1 MTNVHV
7 YGTIVTWSLT
17 FVKAFHRL
25 FTKRGSIMYEGENK
39 TAQQSQ
45 QRIAEALLELL
56 REQPFSGLS
65 VSVLCR
71 RAKVSRQTFYSL
83 FGTREQVLVFALQT
97 GCRYEPEPGRTTCR
111 SACFRDFC
119 RGYSRYIVDNR
130 EILELLARNDLMY
143 TLYEM
148 EYRSLLDCSHFMQGM
163 ASDERQY
170 LVDFIASGMTS
181 IAKTYVRTGCRA
193 DADTLERIMH
203 RLFGGGCLASPGVP
217 QGSYDTF

>member
-1 MTNVHV
+1 
-7 YGTIVTWSLT
+7 
-17 FVKAFHRL
+17 
-25 FTKRGSIMYEGENK
+25 MYEGENK

-45 QRIAEALLELL
+45 QRIAEAMLELL

-71 RAKVSRQTFYSL
+71 RANVSRQTFYSL
-83 FGTREQVLVFALQT
+83 FGTREQVLVFVLQT
-97 GCRYEPEPGRTTCR
+97 GCRYEPEPERVACR
-111 SACFRDFC
+111 SACFRNFC

-130 EILELLARNDLMY
+130 EILELLAQNDLMY

-181 IAKTYVRTGCRA
+181 IAQTYVRTGCRA
-193 DADTLERIMH
+193 DTDTLERVMY
-203 RLFGGGCLASPGVP
+203 RLFGGGYLASPGRP
-217 QGSYDTF
+217 SR